1 MAIPKVGVSLSNLTL
16 DAYDGLSN
24 ELDML
29 DKISCAPPIVQ
40 HVTTS
45 SKILY
50 FIISL
55 LSYWP
60 LSVLYIEVGLNIS
73 LFSGESE
80 PPPAKIAPV
89 KKAKKKL
96 KAPPKKSLMDINLTS
111 SDEDTGFNVRYP
123 EQLV

>member
-1 MAIPKVGVSLSNLTL
+1 M
-16 DAYDGLSN
+16 
-24 ELDML
+24 
-29 DKISCAPPIVQ
+29 
-40 HVTTS
+40 
-45 SKILY
+45 
-50 FIISL
+50 
-55 LSYWP
+55 
-60 LSVLYIEVGLNIS
+60 SVLYIEVGLNIS

-123 EQLV
+123 EQSV